1 MSGFFAV
8 DIVHHQRTDAGVI
21 TSYQL
26 GQGPSLLLLHDVA
39 GSARYWGETLTQH
52 VLDQYRVTV
61 VDQRGHGTAS
71 HFGDYTMAAFVAD
84 ACAVMTELSLNHTI
98 IIGQGLGALQACAVA
113 QASPNQ
119 VRALILLDPPWWET
133 SPSADAIATQQAQ
146 WRHQLMGWQQM
157 SDEDRLQSIVR
168 TAPDWTPVAVHA
180 WSDSRAQCDTHALA
194 WLEAYATSFEM
205 VVRAIQY
212 PTLVIYGD
220 TTRGTHMTDAVA
232 QKAQSLSALVTCA
245 YISETGHDAHH
256 DRPKAYMKAV
266 RAFLRA
272 RV

>member
-8 DIVHHQRTDAGVI
+8 DTVHHHRSDAGVI

-52 VLDQYRVTV
+52 ALDQYRVSV
-61 VDQRGHGTAS
+61 IDQRGHGNAS
-71 HFGDYTMAAFVAD
+71 HFGEYTMAAFVAD
-84 ACAVMTELSLNHTI
+84 ACAVMTELSLDQTI

-113 QASPNQ
+113 QILPPS
-119 VRALILLDPPWWET
+119 VRGLILLDPPWFGQP
-133 SPSADAIATQQAQ
+133 PSADAIAAQQAQ
-146 WRHQLMGWQQM
+146 WLHQLMGWQQM
-157 SDEDRLQSIVR
+157 SDENRLQGIAR

-180 WSDSRAQCDTHALA
+180 WSDARAQCDTHTLA
-194 WLEAYATSFEM
+194 WLEAYASPFEA
-205 VVRAIQY
+205 VVRAIHH

-220 TTRGTHMTDAVA
+220 TSRGAHMTDAVA
-232 QKAQSLSALVTCA
+232 QMVQSLSAFVTCA
-245 YISETGHDAHH
+245 HISETGHDVHH

-266 RAFLRA
+266 RAFLRNQ
-272 RV
+272 V

>member
-8 DIVHHQRTDAGVI
+8 DTVHHQRTDAGVI

-52 VLDQYRVTV
+52 ALDQYRVTV

-119 VRALILLDPPWWET
+119 VRGLILLDPPWDET
-133 SPSADAIATQQAQ
+133 PPSADAIATQQAQ
-146 WRHQLMGWQQM
+146 WHHQLMSWQQM

-180 WSDSRAQCDTHALA
+180 WSDARAQCDTRALA
-194 WLEAYATSFEM
+194 WLDAYATPFETI
-205 VVRAIQY
+205 VSAIQH

-220 TTRGTHMTDAVA
+220 ALRGAHMTDAVS
-232 QKAQSLSALVTCA
+232 QKVQSLSALVTCA
-245 YISETGHDAHH
+245 YISETGHDTHH

-266 RAFLRA
+266 RAFLRSQ
-272 RV
+272 V